1 MRIIKLTN
9 VWKQSDPRPVYVV
22 AEMIGHIS
30 RTVEDGKEYTSLGVT
45 THNNGGFKV
54 KETPEEIIKLIKK
67 TISI

>member
-9 VWKQSDPRPVYVV
+9 VFREREPKPVYVV

-30 RTVEDGKEYTSLGVT
+30 RTVEDGKEYTNLGIT

>member
-9 VWKQSDPRPVYVV
+9 VFREREPKPVYVAV
-22 AEMIGHIS
+22 EMIGHIS
-30 RTVEDGKEYTSLGVT
+30 RIVESEKEYTNLGVT